1 MNPEWVFAW
10 AALAV
15 AAAGGAGLLI
25 IRWKT
30 LIGRK
35 DPDRSSN
42 PQIDAVVD
50 SLRLEIDDLRA
61 DHDHQLTEMQE
72 RLDFT
77 ERLLSKGRDERLASR
92 DPEERR

>member
-1 MNPEWVFAW
+1 MSPDWVFALASAVG
-10 AALAV
+10 AASLAV
-15 AAAGGAGLLI
+15 VAI
-25 IRWKT
+25 KT

-72 RLDFT
+72 RLEFT
-77 ERLLSKGRDERLASR
+77 ERLLSKGRDEWLANR